1 MEIPEEEMRRR
12 EEKLAALKANRFKQQ
27 ELRAWRPVPSYGS
40 TMIIF
45 IVFGALFM
53 LLGIILYLESDKV
66 QTAVIEYGESCLNI
80 PKTQNCTL
88 NFTIPATMTAPIYV
102 YYELTKYYQNH
113 RRYVMS
119 RSMPQLMGKE
129 IDLTQAEQCSPII
142 YNSDLDFVNGTAV
155 SYVNGSALDPN
166 AIAYP
171 CGLIA
176 KSLFND
182 SYALY
187 YTENVNVTNNT
198 PPTRIEFDETNIAWK
213 SDRAKFKN

>member
-1 MEIPEEEMRRR
+1 
-12 EEKLAALKANRFKQQ
+12 
-27 ELRAWRPVPSYGS
+27 
-40 TMIIF
+40 
-45 IVFGALFM
+45 
-53 LLGIILYLESDKV
+53 
-66 QTAVIEYGESCLNI
+66 
-80 PKTQNCTL
+80 
-88 NFTIPATMTAPIYV
+88 MTAPIYV

-129 IDLTQAEQCSPII
+129 IDLTQADQCSPII
-142 YNSDLDFVNGTAV
+142 YNSDLDFFNGTAV
-155 SYVNGSALDPN
+155 SYVNGSQLDPN

-187 YTENVNVTNNT
+187 YTENVNVNT